1 MLEIKKFVSTDVCMC
16 SCVHVCECLC
26 ICCILFV
33 LYAHSECIYH
43 SVDKEAQICCG
54 PISSRIFVAILL
66 LQLKNLPLK
75 TMLNIDHTKEQR
87 QNKWPEV
94 LNILGHGSVKSNKLS
109 LHQWL
114 IRESHTYCWYH
125 LIVYQSCIFSNLI
138 H

>member
-1 MLEIKKFVSTDVCMC
+1 MLEIKKN
-16 SCVHVCECLC
+16 CVHRCVYVFMRACVWVPVYMLYFVC
-26 ICCILFV
+26 

-66 LQLKNLPLK
+66 LQLKNLPFK